1 MDKDLINKYRNEML
15 KMYRGSNP
23 AKQTAAQPYTPGSG
37 NTQPQPDTKQ
47 QFSGQQGFYA
57 PGAPY
62 EKQDA
67 SDSSGR
73 LSVMVSA
80 ANGILPVP
88 GARVTV
94 FTGTY
99 EQPEIIATDITDES
113 GKTKVFELY
122 APPRSLSMTSG
133 QTEQPYTLYSVLVEA
148 DGFASN
154 LHLNVPVFMGV
165 TSMQKAA
172 MTPKAALG
180 NSAGPIVYNVLSK
193 YPL

>member
-1 MDKDLINKYRNEML
+1 
-15 KMYRGSNP
+15 
-23 AKQTAAQPYTPGSG
+23 
-37 NTQPQPDTKQ
+37 
-47 QFSGQQGFYA
+47 
-57 PGAPY
+57 
-62 EKQDA
+62 
-67 SDSSGR
+67 
-73 LSVMVSA
+73 MVSA
-80 ANGILPVP
+80 ANGIFPVK
-88 GARVTV
+88 GAKVTV

-99 EQPEIIATDITDES
+99 EQPEIIYTDITDES

-133 QTEQPYTLYSVLVEA
+133 QTEQPYALYNALVEA

-165 TSMQKAA
+165 TSMQRAA

-180 NSAGPIVYNVLSK
+180 DSDGPIVYSELSK

>member
-23 AKQTAAQPYTPGSG
+23 AKQTAAHPYTPESG
-37 NTQPQPDTKQ
+37 NAPPQPDPPR
-47 QFSGQQGFYA
+47 QFSGQQGFYT
-57 PGAPY
+57 PGVPY
-62 EKQDA
+62 EKKDA
-67 SDSSGR
+67 SDISGR

-80 ANGILPVP
+80 ANGIFPVK
-88 GARVTV
+88 GAKVTV

-99 EQPEIIATDITDES
+99 EQPEIIYTDITDES

-133 QTEQPYTLYSVLVEA
+133 QTEQPYALYNALVEA

-165 TSMQKAA
+165 TSMQRAA

-180 NSAGPIVYNVLSK
+180 DSDGPIVYSELSK

>member
-1 MDKDLINKYRNEML
+1 MSTA
-15 KMYRGSNP
+15 RGIFP
-23 AKQTAAQPYTPGSG
+23 VKGAK
-37 NTQPQPDTKQ
+37 
-47 QFSGQQGFYA
+47 
-57 PGAPY
+57 
-62 EKQDA
+62 
-67 SDSSGR
+67 
-73 LSVMVSA
+73 
-80 ANGILPVP
+80 
-88 GARVTV
+88 VTV

-99 EQPEIIATDITDES
+99 EQPEIIDTDITDES
-113 GKTKVFELY
+113 GKTKVYELD

-133 QTEQPYTLYSVLVEA
+133 QTEQPYALYNVLVEA

-180 NSAGPIVYNVLSK
+180 DSDGPIVYNELSK